1 MRIEPVHW
9 WCAGIEIRPN
19 LCTAVGDEITWHVH
33 DHPHMTMVT
42 RGRWLMCV
50 RDGEERELASSS
62 LGGGHVHEWAEIGAG
77 VFHAFRVLEL
87 ESGVAALTCL
97 WPGGVK

>member
-1 MRIEPVHW
+1 
-9 WCAGIEIRPN
+9 
-19 LCTAVGDEITWHVH
+19 
-33 DHPHMTMVT
+33 
-42 RGRWLMCV
+42 MCV